1 MKVNLINIGYG
12 NIVAANRII
21 SIIGP
26 ESAPVKRIIQDAKEA
41 KNLIDATFG
50 KKTRSVIIM
59 DSGHVVLSAVQP
71 ETVASRINIEIR
83 REKDYNN
90 E

>member
-41 KNLIDATFG
+41 KNLIDAT
-50 KKTRSVIIM
+50 VIIM
-59 DSGHVVLSAVQP
+59 DSGHVILSAVQP

-83 REKDYNN
+83 REKD
-90 E
+90 

>member
-41 KNLIDATFG
+41 KKFNRCNIWQEDSFCDYHGQRTCHIICCAT
-50 KKTRSVIIM
+50 RN
-59 DSGHVVLSAVQP
+59 SGQP
-71 ETVASRINIEIR
+71 N
-83 REKDYNN
+83 
-90 E
+90 

>member
-41 KNLIDATFG
+41 KNLIDAQRTCHIICCA
-50 KKTRSVIIM
+50 TRN
-59 DSGHVVLSAVQP
+59 SGQP
-71 ETVASRINIEIR
+71 N
-83 REKDYNN
+83 
-90 E
+90 